1 MDNLNKDIYIIISH
15 TPSVVSRIISQ
26 FTHTS
31 YNHVSVSLD
40 AELNRMFSFGRRY
53 KYFPW
58 IGGFVQES
66 LTSGTMGRFTETEAI
81 ILKKHIDEE
90 AYDDI
95 ANKLS
100 DMLEHKYSY
109 RYDTLGLFMAI
120 FGKSIKR
127 EKYCY
132 CSEFLRRLLVEC
144 GVEKSET
151 FKDIVRPLD
160 FMNLDATSEVFRG
173 KLHEYPRKALS
184 EKQKTAVTNWN

>member
-127 EKYCY
+127 EKTPRVPAQGA
-132 CSEFLRRLLVEC
+132 E
-144 GVEKSET
+144 
-151 FKDIVRPLD
+151 
-160 FMNLDATSEVFRG
+160 
-173 KLHEYPRKALS
+173 RKA
-184 EKQKTAVTNWN
+184 KDGGY